1 MKISLIGFGNL
12 GQGLANV
19 LQEKEA
25 YLKEKSDVFLDIV
38 ATVDSGG
45 AVINEDGIKFQDLLE
60 ASEKEGSIS
69 EHMDKGEKGT
79 SAREVIK
86 NIDSDLMVE
95 LTPTSIEDGE
105 PGLTHIKEAMDRGK
119 HVVTANKGPLV
130 VAFEE
135 LEDLAES
142 SGLEFKYSATVGGA
156 MPILGLAKGQMSGD
170 SISEVRGVLNGTTN
184 YILTRMTEEEAP
196 FDVVLNEAQELGIAE
211 EDPTLDIEGID
222 TAAKITILANA
233 LLDRSVKLEDVEV
246 EGITRIGTE
255 VTRLARE
262 TGNEVRL
269 VGIANSDRLEVA
281 PKLVPSGNPL
291 VVQGSLNSVTLKTDL
306 AKEITITGFGAGP
319 RETSSALLGDIV
331 NIYKTLEE

>member
-1 MKISLIGFGNL
+1 MKISLIGFGDL

-25 YLKEKSDVFLDIV
+25 YLREKSDVFLDIV
-38 ATVDSGG
+38 AVVDSGG

-60 ASEKEGSIS
+60 ASEEEGSIS
-69 EHMDKGEKGT
+69 EHMDEGEKDT

-170 SISEVRGVLNGTTN
+170 SISEVRGVLNGTSN

-196 FDVVLNEAQELGIAE
+196 FDVVLNEAQDLGIAE

-246 EGITRIGTE
+246 EGVTRIGTE

-331 NIYKTLEE
+331 NIYKTVEE